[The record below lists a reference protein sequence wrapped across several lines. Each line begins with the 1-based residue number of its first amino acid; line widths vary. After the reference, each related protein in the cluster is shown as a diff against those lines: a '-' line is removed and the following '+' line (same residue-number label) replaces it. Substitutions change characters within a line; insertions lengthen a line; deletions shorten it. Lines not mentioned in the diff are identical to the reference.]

1 MGGPGLAPGTAAE
14 TPRQG
19 APSWAPVFCASWTTS
34 FPALTGP
41 RGQVPPPR
49 PPPATPTRR
58 SRRRF
63 AVLGRKSVLSPLP
76 TPMIK
81 AYLPF
86 GCKNILFK

>member
-41 RGQVPPPR
+41 RGQVPPPPR
-49 PPPATPTRR
+49 PPRLPPGGPGGG
-58 SRRRF
+58 SLF
-63 AVLGRKSVLSPLP
+63 WGESLCCPHSPP
-76 TPMIK
+76 P
-81 AYLPF
+81 
-86 GCKNILFK
+86 